1 MHRDPGQSANRD
13 RRAGIQMMSGR
24 RYLRALLRVT
34 AVVAV
39 WADSAAAKDEAL
51 EPEAA
56 SPETIAPSVP
66 AASPGKFELRFGLA
80 TSDYVTRGIT
90 QTESHLFKATSSQA
104 MA

>member
-1 MHRDPGQSANRD
+1 MS
-13 RRAGIQMMSGR
+13 RRW
-24 RYLRALLRVT
+24 YLRALLRVT

-66 AASPGKFELRFGLA
+66 AASPGKFDLGFGLA
-80 TSDYVTRGIT
+80 STSDYVTRGIT
-90 QTESHLFKATSSQA
+90 QTDSRPAIQGYIEPSYGIARARGDDVRGGSPR
-104 MA
+104 

>member
-1 MHRDPGQSANRD
+1 
-13 RRAGIQMMSGR
+13 MMSGR
-24 RYLRALLRVT
+24 RCLRALLRVT
-34 AVVAV
+34 AVVAL

-56 SPETIAPSVP
+56 PAETIAPSVP

-90 QTESHLFKATSSQA
+90 QTESRPAIQGYIEPSYGIALARGDDVRGGSPR
-104 MA
+104 